1 MFKQIFSGM
10 FSTGEGIPISALEQT
25 LTEKN
30 TILLDV
36 REEDEFI
43 NGHIPQAKNMPLSQ
57 LDSFKGN
64 KDTHYVIICQSGMR
78 SQRATAFLKE
88 QGYHVTNIEG
98 GMNAWNGPI
107 KGGNK

>member
-25 LTEKN
+25 LTENN

-43 NGHIPQAKNMPLSQ
+43 NGHIPQAKNMPR
-57 LDSFKGN
+57 
-64 KDTHYVIICQSGMR
+64 HGM
-78 SQRATAFLKE
+78 
-88 QGYHVTNIEG
+88 
-98 GMNAWNGPI
+98 W
-107 KGGNK
+107 

>member
-25 LTEKN
+25 LTENN

-43 NGHIPQAKNMPLSQ
+43 
-57 LDSFKGN
+57 KG
-64 KDTHYVIICQSGMR
+64 KWRTPRYLLHASVKR
-78 SQRATAFLKE
+78 LLA
-88 QGYHVTNIEG
+88 H
-98 GMNAWNGPI
+98 
-107 KGGNK
+107 